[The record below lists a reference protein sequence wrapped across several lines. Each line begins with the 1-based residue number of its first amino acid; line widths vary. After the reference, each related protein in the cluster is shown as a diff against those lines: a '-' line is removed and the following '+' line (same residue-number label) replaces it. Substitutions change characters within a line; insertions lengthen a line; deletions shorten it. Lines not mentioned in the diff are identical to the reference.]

1 MFNMALNYK
10 NFAVTY
16 ELAVDDMVAA
26 IDKSRVFNGE
36 KMRLQADCHV
46 GKGCA
51 VGTCL
56 TYTDK
61 IVPALVG
68 CDIACRVSAI
78 PVGEL
83 DLAKLDEA
91 IHQHVPSGFA
101 VRQTEHQLS
110 VSFPYEEL
118 SCWDAI
124 QEKEDRF
131 RKSMGTLGGGKFGCL
146 RAA

>member
-1 MFNMALNYK
+1 MALDYK
-10 NFAVTY
+10 NFAITY
-16 ELAVDDMVAA
+16 EPEIDDMIARL
-26 IDKSRVFNGE
+26 DKSRIFNNE
-36 KMRLQADCHV
+36 KLRLQADCHI

-61 IVPALVG
+61 IVPSLVG

-78 PVGEL
+78 PLGEDVDLVAL
-83 DLAKLDEA
+83 DKA
-91 IHQHVPSGFA
+91 IKERVPSGFSI
-101 VRQTEHQLS
+101 RQEEHELS
-110 VSFPYEEL
+110 KVFPYEEL
-118 SCWDAI
+118 WCWDAI

-131 RKSMGTLGGGKFGCL
+131 RKSMGTLGGGKTDCL